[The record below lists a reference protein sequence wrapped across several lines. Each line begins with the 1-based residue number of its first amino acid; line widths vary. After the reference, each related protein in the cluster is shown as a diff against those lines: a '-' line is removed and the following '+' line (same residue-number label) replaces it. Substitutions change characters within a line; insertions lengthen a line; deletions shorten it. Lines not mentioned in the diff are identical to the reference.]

1 MAAEGEDI
9 LLVTSGGIIMRTKV
23 EEISCLSRTTQG
35 VRVVRLGDNIKVI
48 DMAGAQREEEAEE
61 ADDQQPAEE

>member
-1 MAAEGEDI
+1 
-9 LLVTSGGIIMRTKV
+9 V